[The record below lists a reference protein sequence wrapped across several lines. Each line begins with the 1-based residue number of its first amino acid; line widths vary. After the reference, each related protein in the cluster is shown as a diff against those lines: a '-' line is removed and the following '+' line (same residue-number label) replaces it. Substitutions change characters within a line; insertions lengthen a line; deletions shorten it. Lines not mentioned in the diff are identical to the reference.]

1 MKKNIFTILSI
12 ALSQLVFS
20 QVGIGTTTPDAS
32 SLLDLT
38 STNKGF
44 LPPRVALTSGTDAVT
59 IPNPAKGI
67 VAYNTNTAFAS
78 EGLYLNTGTSTAP
91 SWKML
96 QLQNPGGTVIEYTS
110 LDISPLIDLN
120 SFPNNDGLW
129 REAPALRQNLVVS
142 TGTNIKTVVTAILN
156 SLGAGSTYAQ
166 CDILVK
172 LTPGTTPLP
181 ATLSYSTNQ
190 RDSFG
195 AISNNGGGQSTSISV
210 AKSTVAT
217 NTNYIIQVYLSRQN
231 SPTNLASF
239 NLTPA
244 YINTLATK

>member
-78 EGLYLNTGTSTAP
+78 EGLS
-91 SWKML
+91 
-96 QLQNPGGTVIEYTS
+96 
-110 LDISPLIDLN
+110 
-120 SFPNNDGLW
+120 
-129 REAPALRQNLVVS
+129 
-142 TGTNIKTVVTAILN
+142 
-156 SLGAGSTYAQ
+156 
-166 CDILVK
+166 
-172 LTPGTTPLP
+172 
-181 ATLSYSTNQ
+181 
-190 RDSFG
+190 
-195 AISNNGGGQSTSISV
+195 
-210 AKSTVAT
+210 
-217 NTNYIIQVYLSRQN
+217 
-231 SPTNLASF
+231 
-239 NLTPA
+239 
-244 YINTLATK
+244 